1 MNTPAT
7 PLSTFVCPACH
18 NSVAVDERMKTTI
31 VERGCVVCGATVAA
45 TAFERTGAG
54 TGTL

>member
-1 MNTPAT
+1 MDTPAT